1 MGCPSLGMHDDSLLG
16 NQGDEPL
23 IRRICPSLVM
33 VEGFCRSALHVS
45 WSEVKVLDGST
56 LLEMGIRP

>member
-16 NQGDEPL
+16 NHGDEQL
-23 IRRICPSLVM
+23 IRRICPSLGM